1 MTDVSRPTPIEE
13 GGALP
18 PVPTEQQLREVAIRR
33 LKEKR
38 DFLSHLLVYVVV
50 NIGLWVVWTIDGARD
65 GWEFPWP
72 VFPTVFWGL
81 FVLKHANDVYW
92 GNTLREDRVQREVEA
107 LRAESRTHQPDTHG
121 T

>member
-1 MTDVSRPTPIEE
+1 MTDVSRPTPTDV
-13 GGALP
+13 GGASTP
-18 PVPTEQQLREVAIRR
+18 GTTEQQLREVAIRR

-38 DFLSHLLVYVVV
+38 DFLTHLFVYTVV
-50 NIGLWVVWTIDGARD
+50 NVALWVLWIIDGASN

-92 GNTLREDRVQREVEA
+92 SNPLREDRVQREVEA
-107 LRAESRTHQPDTHG
+107 LRAESHGHPPDARN
-121 T
+121 